1 MLIGQ
6 FNHNLDVKKRLSIP
20 AKWRSIFG
28 DKVIV
33 TSGLDKSLFI
43 FSELEWNKIAVS
55 ISEKGF
61 MDVDTRNFS
70 RLILSNAFDLSI
82 DSHGRVLLPEHLIKY
97 ADLKTDVILA
107 GNYNRGE
114 IWDKQEFSK
123 LMEGVNKNADD
134 IASRMSKLV

>member
-43 FSELEWNKIAVS
+43 FSELEWSKIAIS

-70 RLILSNAFDLSI
+70 RLILSNAFDLPI

-123 LMEGVNKNADD
+123 LMESVNKNADD
-134 IASRMSKLV
+134 IASRMSKLI

>member
-114 IWDKQEFSK
+114 IWDKEEFSK
-123 LMEGVNKNADD
+123 LMESVNKNADD
-134 IASRMSKLV
+134 IASRMSKLI

>member
-20 AKWRSIFG
+20 AKWRTIFG

-33 TSGLDKSLFI
+33 TSGLDRSLFI
-43 FSELEWNKIAVS
+43 FSEIEWLKIATS

-61 MDVDTRNFS
+61 MNIDNRNFS

-82 DSHGRVLLPEHLIKY
+82 DSHGRVLLPEHLVKY
-97 ADLKTDVILA
+97 ADLKSDIILA
-107 GNYNRGE
+107 GNYNRAE
-114 IWDKQEFSK
+114 IWDKKEFEK
-123 LMEGVNKNADD
+123 LMESVNKNADD
-134 IASRMSKLV
+134 IALRMSKII

>member
-6 FNHNLDVKKRLSIP
+6 FEHNLDVKKRLSIP

-28 DKVIV
+28 EKVIV

-43 FSELEWNKIAVS
+43 FSELEWSKIASS

-61 MDVDTRNFS
+61 MDMDTRNFS

-82 DSHGRVLLPEHLIKY
+82 DSHGRVLLPEYLINY
-97 ADLKTDVILA
+97 AGLKTDIVLA
-107 GNYNRGE
+107 GNYNRAE
-114 IWDKQEFSK
+114 IWDKEEFSK
-123 LMEGVNKNADD
+123 LMESVNKNADD
-134 IASRMSKLV
+134 IASRMSKLI

>member
-6 FNHNLDVKKRLSIP
+6 FNHNLDTKKRLSIP

-43 FSELEWNKIAVS
+43 FSELEWSKIASS

-61 MDVDTRNFS
+61 MDADTRNFS

-97 ADLKTDVILA
+97 AGLKSDIVLA

-114 IWDKQEFSK
+114 IWDKEEFSK
-123 LMEGVNKNADD
+123 LMESVNKNADD
-134 IASRMSKLV
+134 IASRMSKLI

>member
-6 FNHNLDVKKRLSIP
+6 FQHNLDVKKRLSIP

-28 DKVIV
+28 EKIIV

-43 FSELEWNKIAVS
+43 FSEIEWSKIASS

-61 MDVDTRNFS
+61 MNIDNRNFS

-97 ADLKTDVILA
+97 ANLKTEIVLA
-107 GNYNRGE
+107 GNYNRAE
-114 IWDKQEFSK
+114 IWNKDEFQK
-123 LMEGVNKNADD
+123 LMDGVNKNADV
-134 IASRMSKLV
+134 IADRMSKLA

>member
-20 AKWRSIFG
+20 AKWRTIFG
-28 DKVIV
+28 EKVIV

-43 FSELEWNKIAVS
+43 FSEVEWLKIAAS

-61 MDVDTRNFS
+61 MNIDNRNFS

-82 DSHGRVLLPEHLIKY
+82 DSHGRVLLPEHLVRY
-97 ADLKTDVILA
+97 ADLKSDVILA
-107 GNYNRGE
+107 GNYNRAE
-114 IWDKQEFSK
+114 IWDKREFEK
-123 LMEGVNKNADD
+123 LMESVNKNADD
-134 IASRMSKLV
+134 IASRMSKLI

>member
-6 FNHNLDVKKRLSIP
+6 YEHNLDTKKRLSIP

-43 FSELEWNKIAVS
+43 FSELEWSKIATS

-61 MDVDTRNFS
+61 MDIDSRNFS

-97 ADLKTDVILA
+97 ADLKSEIILA

-114 IWDKQEFSK
+114 IWDKKEFSK
-123 LMEGVNKNADD
+123 LMESVNKNADD
-134 IASRMSKLV
+134 IASRMSKMV